1 MEGLVD
7 ELIYQ
12 NYRTNRRRSP
22 GMSPK
27 QLAQVFGPRTVT
39 MEQRY
44 QQELDGDA
52 CSFLA
57 QERYEA
63 GIVEE
68 ARAIVEGR
76 STLNITKEH
85 LRVVLAWLDG
95 CTINEA
101 LDGPAPF

>member
-1 MEGLVD
+1 MEGLID
-7 ELIYQ
+7 ELVYQ

-22 GMSPK
+22 GMTPN
-27 QLAQVFGPRTVT
+27 QLAQVFGPHTLT
-39 MEQRY
+39 MEKRY

-52 CSFLA
+52 CSFIA

-63 GIVEE
+63 GVVEE

-76 STLNITKEH
+76 STSNITKEH

-101 LDGPAPF
+101 QDGSVPF